1 MCRPGFRR
9 LEVQKA
15 PGRNYQG
22 VRPRRGKVLEIA
34 GHQVIR
40 TCGMGAF
47 QKNIVVR
54 VGARLDRL
62 RWPHPETFLADSL
75 QRRGYHFFI
84 AREARPPD
92 YFFVLGINTSAYAQ
106 FNPAARHKQKHR
118 CERAEGCN
126 NAETMTFVSRTTR
139 IMSLS

>member
-1 MCRPGFRR
+1 MYWPSFRR

-22 VRPRRGKVLEIA
+22 ARPRRGKVLEIA

-40 TCGMGAF
+40 TCGMRAF
-47 QKNIVVR
+47 QKNVVVR

-62 RWPHPETFLADSL
+62 RGTHPETFLADGL
-75 QRRGYHFFI
+75 QRGGYHFSV
-84 AREARPPD
+84 APEARPPD

-106 FNPAARHKQKHR
+106 LNRAARHKQKYR
-118 CERAEGCN
+118 SGRAEG
-126 NAETMTFVSRTTR
+126 
-139 IMSLS
+139 LQ

>member
-1 MCRPGFRR
+1 MVELRRERLVHWPNFGR

-22 VRPRRGKVLEIA
+22 ARPRRGKVLEIA

-40 TCGMGAF
+40 TCGMRAF

-62 RWPHPETFLADSL
+62 RWPHPEAFLADSL
-75 QRRGYHFFI
+75 QRCGYHFFI

-106 FNPAARHKQKHR
+106 LNRAARHKQKYR
-118 CERAEGCN
+118 CGRAEGLQQ
-126 NAETMTFVSRTTR
+126 R
-139 IMSLS
+139 